1 MQRTNPMSRK
11 NLTIGFGLCLCAFA
25 VALALPIQSQG
36 QVPVADT
43 SKPLIVKKGKD
54 KPGKFYGEVVSSTP
68 KSIQVRSQQNKTVIR
83 MFSYGPNAAA
93 EIARVNAKGGYRFGD
108 KVVIDYT
115 PGSDIALRI
124 KGKPSS

>member
-1 MQRTNPMSRK
+1 MLRTNLMSTK

-25 VALALPIQSQG
+25 VALALPTQSRG

-115 PGSDIALRI
+115 PGSDVALRI

>member
-1 MQRTNPMSRK
+1 MQPAKLMAKK
-11 NLTIGFGLCLCAFA
+11 NLTARFCLCVCALAGAFA
-25 VALALPIQSQG
+25 LPVQSRG

-93 EIARVNAKGGYRFGD
+93 KIARVNAKGGYRFGD

-115 PGSDIALRI
+115 PGSDVALRI

>member
-1 MQRTNPMSRK
+1 MAKK
-11 NLTIGFGLCLCAFA
+11 NLTVGCCLCIYAFA
-25 VALALPIQSQG
+25 VVFALPVQSRG

-68 KSIQVRSQQNKTVIR
+68 KSIQVRSQQNKNVIR